1 MKKELSVEL
10 KNKKGV
16 FTGDFSQVNEEVVN
30 GNNIVGVYFTSNG
43 IMFNFSN
50 APQIKSDILE
60 KIEQEPPEKKKFV
73 GGEDQLMGE
82 IYEVFIPDI
91 AMDFFKENVHKDP
104 GIKRTLQ
111 QTLDFAVGIGLAKL
125 GKAYLAKKSGLSDE
139 ELEAHIDERVSQ
151 IDPNDPDITGEAKK
165 LIDKINENKMKRA
178 TTTKV
183 IEVDVNDKEDFE
195 KKIQELRDLLGL

>member
-91 AMDFFKENVHKDP
+91 AMDFF
-104 GIKRTLQ
+104 
-111 QTLDFAVGIGLAKL
+111 
-125 GKAYLAKKSGLSDE
+125 
-139 ELEAHIDERVSQ
+139 
-151 IDPNDPDITGEAKK
+151 
-165 LIDKINENKMKRA
+165 
-178 TTTKV
+178 
-183 IEVDVNDKEDFE
+183 
-195 KKIQELRDLLGL
+195 